1 MRHREGLMDPSRYL
15 NHSILRSLRIL
26 EAFAEPHPSLSIPEI
41 ARRVGLHRSTVHRL
55 VVTLESAGWLRKLPG
70 TEKYTLGIKVF
81 TLGRIADQGISSCET
96 VRPLLEDLAER
107 TGETAI
113 LSMSD
118 NVAAVCVDKIE
129 ASQRLKIS
137 SEIGQHFPLH
147 AGATGFAVLL
157 GMPEEQV
164 RGFLFRDRLPSFTPK
179 TETDPGKILERY
191 HSLKDAGYVV
201 STGAVDPGVTG
212 IAAPLFFAAENSYG
226 SVGITMPEHRA
237 QGDTLRKAVDAVLET
252 ASAMAG
258 KIGFAGKGGEHS

>member
-1 MRHREGLMDPSRYL
+1 MDPSRYL

-81 TLGRIADQGISSCET
+81 TLGRIADQGLSSCQS
-96 VRPLLEDLAER
+96 VRPLLEELASK

-129 ASQRLKIS
+129 SSQRLKIS

-164 RGFLFRDRLPSFTPK
+164 REFLFRADLPSFTSK
-179 TETDPGKILERY
+179 TETDPHKILERY

-237 QGDTLRKAVDAVLET
+237 QGEILRNAVDAVLET
-252 ASAMAG
+252 ASAMEKKVSLAQ
-258 KIGFAGKGGEHS
+258 KRGERP